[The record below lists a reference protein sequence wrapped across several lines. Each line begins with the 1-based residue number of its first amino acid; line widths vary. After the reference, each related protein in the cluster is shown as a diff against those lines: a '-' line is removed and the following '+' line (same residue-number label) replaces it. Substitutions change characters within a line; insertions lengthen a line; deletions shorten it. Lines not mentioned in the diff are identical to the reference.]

1 MNSHELSELA
11 PASLYAASTTK
22 RLVIRQ
28 ELLDDRPAVL
38 FVVEFD
44 HEVGSPDCDAEE
56 LLTAVTQVVQHA
68 DSLPNILC
76 RVFTSA
82 LINGRRNFIEWSP
95 TEDGRLLARRDID
108 LLPPSL
114 VTAELLNQSLAVYG
128 QNQQQDAVQ

>member
-128 QNQQQDAVQ
+128 SSQQQDAVQ